1 MRFLFYL
8 VLATVACKL
17 ITRRW
22 PWEFVFGSVRARS
35 EKQARLLLGV
45 APDASREDIV
55 EAHKRLLVI
64 IHPDKGGTDEQVIEA
79 NQARDVLLTGLNFG
93 KKRFK

>member
-8 VLATVACKL
+8 VVAAIACKL
-17 ITRRW
+17 LTRRW

-45 APDASREDIV
+45 FPDATREEII
-55 EAHKRLLVI
+55 EAHKRLLVM
-64 IHPDKGGTDEQVIEA
+64 IHPDKGGSDEQVIEA
-79 NQARDVLLTGLNFG
+79 NSARDVLLTGLNFG